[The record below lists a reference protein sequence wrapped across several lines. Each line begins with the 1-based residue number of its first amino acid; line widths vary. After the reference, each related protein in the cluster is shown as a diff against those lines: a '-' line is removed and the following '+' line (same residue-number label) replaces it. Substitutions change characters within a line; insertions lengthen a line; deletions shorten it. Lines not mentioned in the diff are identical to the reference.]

1 MDKGGYMNRRTFMLN
16 SIAGTAGLAG
26 FPTIARSF
34 IDPPVMAG
42 SVRVLK
48 ALKIGMVSEGES
60 ILEKFEIIRASGFDG
75 VELDSPAEF
84 VLDEVLNAS
93 EKTGIKV
100 PGVVLST
107 HWNKPFNHPDPTVRK
122 AAKAALKHALNDC
135 KALGGTSVLV
145 VPAVV
150 NESMSYRDAYRI
162 SQQEIGELVPMA
174 EDLGVSI
181 AFENVWNK
189 FLLSPLE
196 AARYVDEFKSK
207 HVGWHFDIGNIVNF
221 GYPAQWIDTLG
232 HRIFK
237 LDVKG
242 FSRQK
247 RNDEGLWKGF
257 SVEIGDGD
265 ADWPAVNLALDRIG
279 YRGWAAAE
287 VSGGGLERLTEV
299 ARRMDKVFGLTDS

>member
-1 MDKGGYMNRRTFMLN
+1 MNRRTFMLN

-26 FPTIARSF
+26 FPTIARSC

-60 ILEKFEIIRASGFDG
+60 MLEKFEIIRASGFDG

-84 VLDEVLNAS
+84 ELDEVLKAS

-122 AAKAALKHALNDC
+122 DAKAALTRALNDC

-162 SQQEIGELVPMA
+162 SQQEVGELVPLA
-174 EDLGVSI
+174 EDLCVSI
-181 AFENVWNK
+181 AFENVWNN

-265 ADWPAVNLALDRIG
+265 ADWPEVNIALDRIG

-287 VSGGGLERLTEV
+287 VRGGGLERLAEV